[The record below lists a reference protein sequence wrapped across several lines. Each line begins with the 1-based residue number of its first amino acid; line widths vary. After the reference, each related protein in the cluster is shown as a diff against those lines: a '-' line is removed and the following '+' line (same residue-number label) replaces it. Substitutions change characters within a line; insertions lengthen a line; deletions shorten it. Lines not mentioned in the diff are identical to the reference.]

1 MARLSCG
8 RPLLNW
14 YVDAS
19 LIIPTLVVETASDPA
34 VDWFAAHDTAEFFIS
49 AWVET
54 EVASA
59 LAMKRRM
66 GMLDAAKTNAAENRF
81 DIMASTLFS
90 FAPISTASFRD
101 AASIVRTTGTGV
113 RAADALHLA
122 VARRS
127 ALGIA
132 TCDRVMH
139 ATALELKMTT
149 ALIASE

>member
-1 MARLSCG
+1 M
-8 RPLLNW
+8 NW

-19 LIIPTLVVETASDPA
+19 LIVPTLVVESASEAA
-34 VDWFAAHDTAEFFIS
+34 VNWFATVDTQEFFIS

-59 LAMKRRM
+59 LAMKQRM
-66 GMLDAAKTNAAENRF
+66 GLLDATKSNVAESRF
-81 DIMASTLFS
+81 EFITSSVFS
-90 FAPISTASFRD
+90 FAPISAASFRE
-101 AASIVRTTGTGV
+101 AASIIRITVTGV

-122 VARRS
+122 IARRNS
-127 ALGIA
+127 LGIA

-149 ALIASE
+149 ALIAST